1 MIMDWKRGNR
11 MLAKRDIDSLANK
24 IKSKFNPQKIILFG
38 SYAYGNPSKGSDLD
52 FFIIMD
58 THISVREQA
67 FLIRRELKEPI
78 PIDVIVRTPQ
88 QVEERIQLGDFF
100 IKQIM
105 RKGIE
110 L

>member
-1 MIMDWKRGNR
+1 
-11 MLAKRDIDSLANK
+11 MLEKKEIDALASQ
-24 IKSKFNPQKIILFG
+24 IKSKFCPQKIILFG
-38 SYAYGNPSKGSDLD
+38 SYANGTPSKGSDLD

-58 THISVREQA
+58 THIPVREQA

-78 PIDVIVRTPQ
+78 PIDVIVRTPR

-105 RKGIE
+105 QKGIV